1 MEKVIYFRD
10 LQSDDAESLYTLC
23 LDEGLR
29 RSGISYYDSVD
40 DALSVISIWNS
51 VLDNSIICKA
61 IIETATNKMIGIII
75 LADMNRYQGYYEL
88 EYALL
93 LESRNKG
100 YATQAVHYM
109 IEFAFKKYNAEV
121 VAAWVRSHN
130 QASIRVLEKCGFIF
144 EGRLRKHAR
153 DRSDT
158 MCYSITLD
166 DWLKQFPQRNK
177 R

>member
-1 MEKVIYFRD
+1 
-10 LQSDDAESLYTLC
+10 
-23 LDEGLR
+23 
-29 RSGISYYDSVD
+29 
-40 DALSVISIWNS
+40 
-51 VLDNSIICKA
+51 
-61 IIETATNKMIGIII
+61 
-75 LADMNRYQGYYEL
+75 MNRYQGYYEL

-121 VAAWVRSHN
+121 VAAWVHSHN